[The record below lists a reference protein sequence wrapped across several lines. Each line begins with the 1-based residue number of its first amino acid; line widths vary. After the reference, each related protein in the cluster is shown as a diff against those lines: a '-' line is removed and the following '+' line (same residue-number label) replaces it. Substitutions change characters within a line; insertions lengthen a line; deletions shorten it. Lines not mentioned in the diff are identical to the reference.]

1 MEKARLAGVLALAVV
16 TAVTVGAEFPKTAAQ
31 RQEAAE
37 YRALLEATPLA
48 QVEGE
53 ALSPDGRFRVETAG
67 RTDLYVSGLVVPE
80 FLQVRETAS
89 WRDAVADAGPTDPER
104 RMVPG
109 RPVPCPGPFHP
120 YPERIDSGGHP
131 DLGGLG
137 LHSARRQSHPE
148 YAFFPEDWA
157 VWRDKNTLR

>member
-37 YRALLEATPLA
+37 YRAILEAAPLA

-53 ALSPDGRFRVETAG
+53 AQSPNGQFRVETAG

-80 FLQVRETAS
+80 FLQVRETATGAMLWQMPGQLTQNAAWS
-89 WRDAVADAGPTDPER
+89 PDGRFLALAHSTRTQSGLTVVDTQTWADWDFTLPGGSPIREYTFSRRTGPCGGMRTPWR
-104 RMVPG
+104 
-109 RPVPCPGPFHP
+109 
-120 YPERIDSGGHP
+120 
-131 DLGGLG
+131 
-137 LHSARRQSHPE
+137 
-148 YAFFPEDWA
+148 
-157 VWRDKNTLR
+157 